1 MFGRTDDIK
10 IECGQLDDYDVEEL
24 LREYEP
30 YKNTIHERMMG
41 NDGIREGYEGVG

>member
-30 YKNTIHERMMG
+30 YKNRLKERMRE
-41 NDGIREGYEGVG
+41 NDGIGEGYEGVS